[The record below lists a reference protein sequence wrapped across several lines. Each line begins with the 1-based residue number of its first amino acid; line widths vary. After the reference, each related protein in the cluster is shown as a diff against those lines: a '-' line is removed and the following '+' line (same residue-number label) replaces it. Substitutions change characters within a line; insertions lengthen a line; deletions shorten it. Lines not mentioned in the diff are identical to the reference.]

1 MSKGTFKTRVYP
13 KSKIKVIAVCGA
25 KSLFEVLLLSIKK
38 VHWVVNS
45 SKPTGYCERKTLQGP
60 LNPELRLQRTHYAVF
75 Y

>member
-1 MSKGTFKTRVYP
+1 MSKGTFKTGVYP

-45 SKPTGYCERKTLQGP
+45 SKPTGYCERKTLQRDH
-60 LNPELRLQRTHYAVF
+60 LIQS
-75 Y
+75 